1 MTDEPLQSAQ
11 RNDLLRMGGATIVY
25 LVSYAMLT
33 PQVVVRLGEAGA
45 SATAVSVY
53 GLAPFVLIL
62 AMSPITPK
70 IMQRFGLK
78 ATQLVGLTVA
88 ALTLIATALLLLVGS
103 VSLTAYVAFSALLGI
118 AAAFTW
124 TATEASI
131 ATHAPTDRIGSY
143 TAIYQTGL
151 SVSLAVGPFLPALF
165 QMTDRSLVVMTAV
178 LMGLALALALASP
191 PRRSRPS
198 IVSLHAPA
206 GRVLWSAAVMI
217 LAVALVGGWF
227 EVGLNAI
234 LPYVAL
240 DIGLS
245 SQSATT
251 LVGVLATGAL
261 LSQLPIFFS
270 SDKLST
276 NALYRSC
283 AIALFAGAL
292 MLAVTNLSSH
302 LLWISA
308 FAFGAGGGALYTLAM
323 IEVARSRSG
332 QPVATLTTLAVSAYT
347 LGGIVGPFSAGVV
360 LDLTGSQHLWIVL
373 GAVPVVI
380 LLMTF
385 TPLSNQPKEH

>member
-11 RNDLLRMGGATIVY
+11 RNDLLRLGGATIVY
-25 LVSYAMLT
+25 LIPYAMLT
-33 PQVVVRLGEAGA
+33 PQAVVRLGEAGA

-62 AMSPITPK
+62 AMSSVTPK
-70 IMQRFGLK
+70 VMQGFGLK
-78 ATQLVGLTVA
+78 ATHLLGLTVA
-88 ALTLIATALLLLVGS
+88 ALALMATALLLLAGS
-103 VSLTAYVAFSALLGI
+103 VSLTAYVALSALLGI

-131 ATHAPTDRIGSY
+131 ATRAPTDRIGSY

-151 SVSLAVGPFLPALF
+151 SVSLAAGPFLPALF
-165 QMTDRSLVVMTAV
+165 QMTDRSLVVTTAV
-178 LMGLALALALASP
+178 LMGLALALALASL
-191 PRRSRPS
+191 PRQSKPS
-198 IVSLHAPA
+198 TVSTHAPA

-227 EVGLNAI
+227 EVGLNAM

-240 DIGLS
+240 DTGLS
-245 SQSATT
+245 SQNAAM

-261 LSQLPIFFS
+261 LSQLPIFFF
-270 SDKLST
+270 SDRFST
-276 NALYRSC
+276 NALYRIC
-283 AIALFAGAL
+283 AIALLSGAL
-292 MLAVTNLSSH
+292 VLAAANLSSH

-308 FAFGAGGGALYTLAM
+308 FAFGAGGGALYTFAM
-323 IEVARSRSG
+323 IEVARSRNG
-332 QPVATLTTLAVSAYT
+332 QPVATMTTLAVSAYT

-373 GAVPVVI
+373 GAVPVII

-385 TPLSNQPKEH
+385 TSLSNQRKEH